1 MAGRSCASVLLVAR
15 LTTASRSSGGKAP
28 GPTGAGGVLQAG
40 EAGGDEALAPLA
52 DGVPVAVQLRG
63 DLLVV
68 RAVGVGSAQEEPAAK
83 GQGLRGGAGAG
94 EGLGARWMTSYGGC
108 GRGGRSS
115 RIRSRCGAGASATV
129 EGDPA

>member
-68 RAVGVGSAQEEPAAK
+68 GAVGVGSAQEEPAAE

-94 EGLGARWMTSYGGC
+94 EGLELLAEFVGEHDWGTEGAWPVQPPC
-108 GRGGRSS
+108 G
-115 RIRSRCGAGASATV
+115 
-129 EGDPA
+129 